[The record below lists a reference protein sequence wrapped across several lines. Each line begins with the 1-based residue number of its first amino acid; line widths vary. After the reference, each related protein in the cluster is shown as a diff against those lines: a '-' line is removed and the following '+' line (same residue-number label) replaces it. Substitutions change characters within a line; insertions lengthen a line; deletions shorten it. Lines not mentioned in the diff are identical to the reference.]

1 MTTLQLLKQH
11 RQCILD
17 IAARHGATDVR
28 VFGSTVRGDEGADSD
43 IDLLVRR
50 PEQTSPWFPAGFILE
65 LEDLLGRPV
74 DVVTEQ
80 GLNPLLREHVWE
92 EARPL

>member
-11 RQCILD
+11 RQRILE
-17 IAARHGATDVR
+17 IATRHGATDVR
-28 VFGSTVRGDEGADSD
+28 VFGSTVRGDDGTESD

-50 PEQTSPWFPAGFILE
+50 LDRTSPWFPAGFILE